1 MSQSGQKTKK
11 NENIKVDSFIWPDD
25 EVELLLN
32 DMNSLKPS
40 LTVHTFCNTRNTCT
54 GTAGL
59 LWKWGGGEGGAENI
73 FSQ

>member
-32 DMNSLKPS
+32 DINSHKPS
-40 LTVHTFCNTRNTCT
+40 LTVHACCNTRNTCT

-59 LWKWGGGEGGAENI
+59 L
-73 FSQ
+73 